1 MGLKPVVL
9 SDGWSWASAKGR
21 AALPRFSLKGVGPP
35 SFSLSP
41 QPHFLQEATYMIVSW
56 GCTPAWMQL
65 SFLVVGILFWHW
77 NRERAAV

>member
-35 SFSLSP
+35 QLFPFTTATFLAGGDLYDSELGLYSSLDAAQFSRCWHFVLS
-41 QPHFLQEATYMIVSW
+41 LE
-56 GCTPAWMQL
+56 
-65 SFLVVGILFWHW
+65 
-77 NRERAAV
+77 